1 MKTDHKHAVQL
12 TDNEDIIILNEFLE
26 SSCSSQELHDRR
38 TSRFSQVLETDR
50 EKENNKY
57 LTLNIFIL
65 RFL

>member
-12 TDNEDIIILNEFLE
+12 TDDKDIIILNEFLE
-26 SSCSSQELHDRR
+26 CSWSSQEVHDRR

-50 EKENNKY
+50 KKQNNKY
-57 LTLNIFIL
+57 FTLNILIL